1 MSWKTF
7 HNRGEILRAVV
18 DTANERCDGVLP
30 TVVPGV
36 AENFADDLDL
46 IGALMLK
53 WHARLSGNIERA
65 LLREPMDLQSAVAS
79 AWQAT
84 ADQMPGVRLVI
95 DRSMQ
100 HPEGAVMEQAMS
112 RARER
117 EWSGLAIAAGLANS
131 HGAGAVEAG
140 RRVEESAR
148 LGLAPT
154 VADADEQA
162 PATLAGPATETVIEP
177 GIERETRPDTVS
189 FVDRIKAV
197 LAA

>member
-7 HNRGEILRAVV
+7 HHRGEILRAVV
-18 DTANERCDGVLP
+18 DTANERRDGVLP
-30 TVVPGV
+30 TGVPGV

-79 AWQAT
+79 AWQTT
-84 ADQMPGVRLVI
+84 AEQMPGVRLVI
-95 DRSMQ
+95 DHSMQ
-100 HPEGAVMEQAMS
+100 HPEGPVMEQAMS

-140 RRVEESAR
+140 RSVEESAR
-148 LGLAPT
+148 LGLAQAVDTDTPTQTPT
-154 VADADEQA
+154 VTSSEA
-162 PATLAGPATETVIEP
+162 EP
-177 GIERETRPDTVS
+177 VS

>member
-7 HNRGEILRAVV
+7 HNRGEVLRGVV
-18 DTANERCDGVLP
+18 DTANDRRDGVLP
-30 TVVPGV
+30 TGVPGV

-79 AWQAT
+79 AWQTT
-84 ADQMPGVRLVI
+84 AEQMPGVRLVI

-100 HPEGAVMEQAMS
+100 HPEGPAMEQAMS